1 MGVSCDHVR
10 KGRGKRVE
18 RLMCLYVG
26 ACVCLST
33 ATFGKLLSHL
43 GLCVIFQQHEELT
56 AIGSSLWNALPSS
69 PCLILLSGSLSAS
82 IFPLKTYFYF
92 WGLCTGSAAEQ
103 WSNYQKISKGAHTI
117 VNANEAMLLIT
128 GG

>member
-1 MGVSCDHVR
+1 MFLGFTRVFIRVTSHEAAGRGPMGVSCDYVR

-43 GLCVIFQQHEELT
+43 GLCVIFQ
-56 AIGSSLWNALPSS
+56 
-69 PCLILLSGSLSAS
+69 
-82 IFPLKTYFYF
+82 
-92 WGLCTGSAAEQ
+92 
-103 WSNYQKISKGAHTI
+103 
-117 VNANEAMLLIT
+117 
-128 GG
+128 